1 MPTALDKSLGLNDG
15 IIKAH
20 NENDNWNL
28 VSLYTQAANRANSPD
43 LESFF
48 LTQAYVF
55 ALEQDHPA
63 QPRLKSRL
71 VVFGRE

>member
-1 MPTALDKSLGLNDG
+1 MPTAADKSLDLNDG

-20 NENDNWNL
+20 SENDNWNL
-28 VSLYTQAANRANSPD
+28 VGLYTQAANRANSPD

-63 QPRLKSRL
+63 QRRLKTRL
-71 VVFGRE
+71 IAFGSE

>member
-1 MPTALDKSLGLNDG
+1 MPTALNKSLRLNDG

-20 NENDNWNL
+20 NEGDNWNL
-28 VSLYTQAANRANSPD
+28 VSLYTHAANRANSPH

-63 QPRLKSRL
+63 QRRLKSRL
-71 VVFGRE
+71 IAFSRE